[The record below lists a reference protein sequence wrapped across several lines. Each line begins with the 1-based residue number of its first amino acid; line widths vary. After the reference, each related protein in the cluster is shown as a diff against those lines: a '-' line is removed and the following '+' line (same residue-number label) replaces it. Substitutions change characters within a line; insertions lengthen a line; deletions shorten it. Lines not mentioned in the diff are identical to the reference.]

1 MFKRFINYVVLIVS
15 FVLFVSNANAK
26 LNETFDNLR
35 YGVPNGWDNSD
46 YVSGLNQWSYY
57 ASGFN
62 GSSAVACQ
70 AVNGTQK
77 GYAILK
83 TPMLNKLPAGCQLT
97 FNVNAPGQIAQ
108 MSVFLKYGAN
118 EVVLTKV
125 QTKGWTEVSCDLSN
139 YANYSVTIG
148 FRLEYGGK
156 GTFETEWYIID
167 NVKVA
172 TKPNCAR
179 PVDLSVISIGQTD
192 VTLMWGMSKEGTI
205 SSEFDLVVKEVGAN
219 SSVFS
224 ETVEAADYMYTVEGL
239 SAAKNYEVI
248 LRANC
253 SGSGQGI
260 SEMATTKFSTLCAS
274 QNLPY
279 SHSFD
284 GWTTLPDCWL
294 GSKSGVWLQEGIK
307 IGATGVKMSS
317 TKTAEAYIASPQ
329 LNYAANKIE
338 MSFSVYG
345 TKGTKYSIL
354 LTPNP
359 TDMSQAIPLWEDV
372 EIQKSNEWQN
382 LTFNTIV
389 TDLEDKG
396 YAVVLFMP
404 SGVDATMYV
413 DDFNFKKAPSC
424 PKLEN
429 LREIVSDSTF
439 TTLDWTEFVVAEGY
453 EVMLTKDSLAKAD
466 SIVKVSRLYQINTH
480 PCTISGLD
488 KNTKYDVKVRAIC
501 NANDTAAWSNTIAI
515 HTSCG
520 IREEP
525 IFIEDFESGV
535 FPPNCWFA
543 RQTVKAPSTSGLVAG
558 IDFGDEAWALA
569 MKTNSYDEV
578 YNGKYAGELKD
589 SKPGIHTILVTQPIY
604 VDVPTHYD
612 LSLWIYRDEVYGNRL
627 AKEHEGLNIWVNNR
641 PDTIGGTK
649 LGFVNSVYTMYPIE
663 EATGWYQYEYN
674 IPLAGNV
681 YIIFEGVSGGSY
693 GMFIDDIE
701 VKLAPMCR
709 KVSDVKL
716 SDVTTNSVKMSW
728 NKGLNETKWN
738 VSYTLVGGQNEK
750 TETLVVEGTPELNIT
765 NLSPGVQYTL
775 SARIVSNCGAG
786 DLGEPVMFTEKF
798 ETDCDAIT
806 ALPYIQTFDEERFP
820 PHCWRQYQSQAY
832 GNPNDQFATDYKD
845 EAWVRNDD
853 KFWNPELIKSGAAS
867 AKLQKSSGGIRSA
880 LVTPQFTFVK
890 GKEYVVSF
898 WMYRMPE
905 PHDMDNTEAVDNEGL
920 NILLNDVPSVDGATK
935 LSYINVGSQF
945 TPVVS
950 KAGWYKYDF
959 NITSAGDKY
968 VIFEGV
974 HQGTMS
980 IFIDNVVI
988 REKTSCDYMDVKI
1001 DSIKTTLA
1009 RVTTLTTDVDEWQ
1022 VSVGAP
1028 GFNPNTGAIFN
1039 AQGGNVII
1047 TDLIPQTDYELYARR
1062 KCLDGTYGPWSEFVY
1077 QFATQCEPLVVDF
1090 DNPFMDGFEN
1100 FIVDEYLLGC
1110 YQQQAA
1116 AAMYSVKT
1124 VAYNDEG
1131 VVTMT
1136 PYEGKMFAVLPYN
1149 NNTWLFRPF
1158 ELKANSNYEVS
1169 IMGRQDCD
1177 FGMNLHL
1184 AYFYEPDAAMLIDT
1198 MFTGELV
1205 GEWREYK
1212 GWINAPKD
1220 GVYYI
1225 GVNTETWGIS
1235 VQQYNSVLDNFSVKE
1250 IECAPPVQIKDSKIT
1265 AKSAEIDF
1273 HSIADVWEV
1282 KVASVNFDPEYGVAD
1297 IAHDT
1302 IREKHYEINGLETNK
1317 EYYYSF
1323 RSLCSEPSE
1332 WSHVATFRTVCST
1345 FELPYYDNFDDP
1357 ELNNIVCW
1365 SSYLNNEY
1373 TSKSE
1378 PSNYVAYSG
1387 KVSYKMYESMTI
1399 LPKFNVASLANYL
1412 VKGYAHASKDNA
1424 HISVGVIKDITNP
1437 VETFE
1442 AVADVVIKKAYEWSE
1457 FIGYFSDLA
1466 KPEYSEFANAQYIAF
1481 VVGNG
1486 TEFFIDDLEVVEI
1499 PTCLSPSEVYVE
1511 NATTNSCEIRWYE
1524 NGAATQ
1530 WQVNGY
1536 YKNEMV
1542 VDTVVKTN
1550 PATITGLMPAST
1562 YSFEIRAI
1570 CSDVDKS
1577 WWSKAGEIT
1586 TECAPYEL
1594 PYDQTFTGLDKPQCW
1609 EQGLAYPNKA
1619 GNYWIHTTG
1628 AYYYKQPYEVDDY
1641 NQIVYLEDYTSMLV
1655 SPIINLNNVDNAL
1668 LSFDLYNEN
1677 SGNVRVL
1684 LSKDGGENFNIVLG
1698 SGYAAMKDTLTLHY
1712 NLSAY
1717 VGNNIRIGIEA
1728 ASSGIAN
1735 SFVLIDNF
1743 SVEKV
1748 QDCKRPVRAR
1758 LIVAYDTFAKL
1769 EIVDTTLNA
1778 NWEYVI
1784 GQVGFEPN
1792 EKTPF
1797 SISSKK
1803 FEVQGLTPLSNYEIY
1818 VRSVCKSNTYSDWRG
1833 PIEFQTACLMN
1844 VDFPYYE
1851 GFEGI
1856 TSLDNNC
1863 FKIFSFKSA
1872 EEAYPSAELN
1882 TRTYVSAGKQGLV
1895 LESSPDHCLYFALPL
1910 IATPLRDL
1918 KISFDYRNEF
1928 DADYP
1933 TVATSLELGVMAD
1946 LNIEQ
1951 SYTRLV
1957 ELPFS
1962 SIHGFE
1968 SYLYS
1973 FADADAKI
1981 DLEDKYIVFRYNRNP
1996 KDRSAIWAGLDN
2008 IEIVPTDYC
2017 YEVDSLVVS
2026 NRAATSATL
2035 NWNHKNNEG
2044 TVFEYRLLLNN
2055 TEVAKGVALGSSV
2068 VVDNL
2073 TPATNYKFEVRC
2085 QCSADNYS
2093 DWEAINFRT
2102 LSYAPTLPYTSSFE
2116 DEESSNW
2123 VYCGEGQ
2130 TNYFVVGEDKLG
2142 VKSGNKALYITDDGE
2157 LNQYSIGAASSSY
2170 VYRMF
2175 DFEPGQYTISYS
2187 WKCIGERTDAYNADY
2202 GKVYLAPVEKE
2213 IVAGKRISA
2222 YMDAI
2227 PGCIMLGGDKG
2238 LNVSPKWNDVVVD
2251 VVFDKAVRYN
2261 LVIEWYNNA
2270 SGGAQT
2276 PLAIDDISI
2285 RRVGCPMP
2293 KALLPLNIDDVSAK
2307 FEVSTIAD
2315 AESYEYRLCK
2325 SNDIDSYQFKG
2336 SSDTKIIELFG
2347 LTPATDYY
2355 LFVRAM
2361 CGADGSSNYQSVLF
2375 HTEKASANIPYTVDF
2390 SSNDENSQWVLLNGN
2405 QKNGFVVGGD
2415 TKSLYITSEP
2425 QKGVDAEYRYD
2436 SKTESATYAY
2446 RLLNL
2451 EKGQYTISYDW
2462 KSEGSKLD
2470 YGRVFLVPTSYAIE
2484 EGKRIGSVNVTT
2496 YEATLPAE
2504 CIALDGESILS
2515 GKAITTH
2522 SINPFFIA
2530 EAGCYKL
2537 VVQWYNKG
2545 TYTGT
2550 LPLWIDNIV
2559 VDKEACADVDELTL
2573 VDVDYKSVVA
2583 TFKNYNESNSVC
2595 AISTTSDVNSAFAM
2609 DTISSDTI
2617 EFDGLNGNTTYY
2629 LFVKAQCYGNLASE
2643 WKMIT
2648 FTTECSPI
2656 EVTEAKSYIEGF
2668 ENYVVN
2674 TNLDNCWSLSY
2685 KFYDK
2690 PVYVTSDVDI
2700 SENAY
2705 ALEGVKYLTL
2715 ARGNNQAN
2723 VSRLFYLEEGQL
2735 YCISVWGIMSPVED
2749 MERGRTTLQL
2759 VDFTNNEVLAEREL
2773 DYDAYREIR
2782 RVFVPQVTGVY
2793 DLGFAMN
2800 VGMSVKYAN
2809 VDNFK
2814 VEVLKFGK
2822 PDQLV
2827 VDTLTKTLAQVSW
2840 IGLADR
2846 YQVQLYKDSE
2856 KLLDVK
2862 TQDMAYRFDNLIPA
2876 TTYRVLVRAIIDNP
2890 LQESDWVE
2898 VMFTTDCAV
2907 ALPTFTQNF
2916 ENTASGSIPVCW
2928 DNMSKTLL
2936 ADYSKNWS
2944 VKAESGNKSVS
2955 VNTSELY
2962 GEAVLVSPMIF
2973 VEDNTILSY
2982 SYRNVTHTDKLKVE
2996 VIGAGARQ
3004 FSDVIFEG
3012 GHSGWQ
3018 QKLLELSAYKGD
3030 TIQLVFTVD
3039 AKANKEGGI
3048 IGVDDVRIACYAG
3061 EKTERASVCQGE
3073 GFVGYGFS
3081 VSSNELFV
3089 GVNTFTKF
3097 VTSNNCDTLK
3107 HLEVTVNPMSS
3118 SHIYDTICRGDVYMW
3133 GDISCIETNV
3143 YEVWYRGQSS
3153 CGCDSVA
3160 YLHLEVLDL
3169 RKNIYATI
3177 CEGDSYKFGDKS
3189 YNETG
3194 IYVDTIPN
3202 PGSCDSIKIL
3212 TLVVIP
3218 TTYES
3223 SLTICEEEPLE
3234 WNDTLLI
3241 TSGRYT
3247 RVYKNA
3253 NGCDSI
3259 EILNLTVLPTH
3270 VDLNASICQGSSY
3283 LFGAR
3288 ELTETGVYV
3297 DSMVNRLGCDSI
3309 IRLNLE
3315 VKEPAR
3321 GVFEDYVCEGYEYVG
3336 FGFRTAVG
3344 EIIADTVLSRTVKTI
3359 DGCDSI
3365 VELHVEFV
3373 PTAHIDTIVTILEG
3387 EYYEFG
3393 EKTLTSA
3400 GQYKETFVTS
3410 LGCDSIVN
3418 LTLQVVTGVDN
3429 VYALPLTIV
3438 PNPIGSGQATYVN
3451 REFTAEEQRG
3461 LRIEVVN
3468 SVGQIIAMQY
3478 PTQYPISVS
3487 GIDVSGLYYIRVTTG
3502 TGDLYVGK
3510 LIIK

>member
-1 MFKRFINYVVLIVS
+1 MFKRVINYLVLIVV
-15 FVLFVSNANAK
+15 FTFNAYGQ

-35 YGVPNGWDNSD
+35 YGVPNGWDAND
-46 YVSGLNQWSYY
+46 YEASVVPWSYY
-57 ASGFN
+57 ASGIT
-62 GSSAVACQ
+62 GSAVAFNATDVPTKSY
-70 AVNGTQK
+70 AV
-77 GYAILK
+77 LK
-83 TPMLNKLPAGCQLT
+83 TPALNSLPAGCQLS

-108 MSVFLKYGAN
+108 MSVSVKYGAR
-118 EVVLTKV
+118 EDILGKL
-125 QTKGWTEVSCDLSN
+125 QTKGWTEFSYDLSK
-139 YANYSVTIG
+139 YAGYQVTVC
-148 FRLEYGGK
+148 FRVDCGGK
-156 GTFETEWYIID
+156 GSYASEWYIID

-179 PVDLSVISIGQTD
+179 PIDLSVVSVGQTD
-192 VTLMWGMSKEGTI
+192 VSLLWSMSKDGSI
-205 SSEFDLVVKEVGAN
+205 SSEFNLDILEVGTN
-219 SSVFS
+219 NVVFS
-224 ETVEAADYMYTVEGL
+224 ETITAADYMYTVEGL
-239 SAAKNYEVI
+239 STAKDYEAI
-248 LRANC
+248 LKTNC
-253 SGSGQGI
+253 SGLGQGI
-260 SEMATTKFSTLCAS
+260 SESASIKFSTLCAS

-279 SHSFD
+279 SHNFD
-284 GWTTLPDCWL
+284 GWTTLPDCWI
-294 GSKSGVWLQEGIK
+294 GSKSGVSLQEGIK
-307 IGATGVKMSS
+307 IGATGVKLSS
-317 TKTAEAYIASPQ
+317 TTTTEAYIVSPQ
-329 LNYAANKIE
+329 LNYAANAIE
-338 MSFSVYG
+338 IAFSVYG
-345 TKGTKYSIL
+345 TKGTKYSVL
-354 LTPNP
+354 LTPSP
-359 TDMSQAIPLWEDV
+359 TDLSQAIPLWEDV
-372 EIQKSNEWQN
+372 EIQKTNEWQH

-389 TDLEDKG
+389 TDLVDKG
-396 YAVVLFMP
+396 YAVVIFMP
-404 SGVDATMYV
+404 SGVGATMYI
-413 DDFNFKKAPSC
+413 DDFKCLKAPSC

-439 TTLDWTEFVVAEGY
+439 TTLDWTEYISTDEY
-453 EVMLTKDSLAKAD
+453 EIVMTKDSLAKAD
-466 SIVKVSRLYQINTH
+466 SIVKISHSYKVNTH
-480 PCTISGLD
+480 PVTIEDLD
-488 KNTKYDVKVRAIC
+488 KNTKYEVKVRAIC
-501 NANDTAAWSNTIAI
+501 NEGDTAAWSNSISI

-520 IREEP
+520 ARAESV
-525 IFIEDFESGV
+525 FYEDFESGI

-543 RQTVKAPSTSGLVAG
+543 RQSVKAPSSAGLVAG
-558 IDFGDEAWALA
+558 VDFGDEAWALA
-569 MKTNSYDEV
+569 MSSFSYDEI
-578 YNGKYAGELKD
+578 YAGKYAGKLKD
-589 SKPGIHTILVTQPIY
+589 SKAGIHTILVTQPIY

-663 EATGWYQYEYN
+663 ESIGWYNYEYN
-674 IPLAGNV
+674 IPIAGNV

-701 VKLAPMCR
+701 VKLAPLCR

-716 SDVTTNSVKMSW
+716 DNVTTTSAKLSW
-728 NKGLNETKWN
+728 KKGLNESKWN
-738 VSYTLVGGQNEK
+738 VVYTIVGGQTEI
-750 TETLVVEGTPELNIT
+750 TETVVVENTPELT
-765 NLSPGVQYTL
+765 LANLSPGMQYTV

-786 DLGEPVMFTEKF
+786 DLGEPVMFTERF

-806 ALPYIQTFDEERFP
+806 ALPYVQTFDEERFP

-845 EAWVRNDD
+845 EAWVRNAD
-853 KFWNPELIKSGAAS
+853 KMWNPELIKSGAAS
-867 AKLQKSSGGIRSA
+867 AQLQKSSGGIRSA
-880 LVTPQFTFVK
+880 LVSPQFRFVK
-890 GKEYVVSF
+890 GTEYVVSF

-920 NILLNDVPSVDGATK
+920 NVLLNDLPTVDGATK
-935 LSYINVGSQF
+935 LGYINVGSQF
-945 TPVVS
+945 TPIVT
-950 KAGWYKYDF
+950 KAGWYKYEF
-959 NITSAGDKY
+959 VIASEGDKY

-1001 DSIKTTLA
+1001 DSVKTTVA
-1009 RVTTLTTDVDEWQ
+1009 RVTTLTTDVDVWQ
-1022 VSVGAP
+1022 VSVGTP
-1028 GFNPNTGAIFN
+1028 GFNPNTGTIFD
-1039 AQGGNVII
+1039 AQGGSVTI
-1047 TDLIPQTDYELYARR
+1047 TDLTPQTDYELYARR
-1062 KCLDGTYGPWSEFVY
+1062 KCADGSYGPWSEFVH
-1077 QFATQCEPLVVDF
+1077 QFSTQCDPLQVDF

-1100 FIVDEYLLGC
+1100 FVVDENVLGC
-1110 YQQQAA
+1110 YQQQANA
-1116 AAMYSVKT
+1116 ALFVAKT
-1124 VAYNDEG
+1124 GAHNDDG
-1131 VVTMT
+1131 AVTMT

-1149 NNTWLFRPF
+1149 NATWLFRPF

-1184 AYFYEPDAAMLIDT
+1184 AYFYEPDIATLIDT
-1198 MFTGELV
+1198 MAVGELV
-1205 GEWREYK
+1205 SEWREYK

-1235 VQQYNSVLDNFSVKE
+1235 VQQYNSVIDNFSVKE
-1250 IECAPPVQIKDSKIT
+1250 IECAPPVQIKESKIT
-1265 AKSAEIDF
+1265 AQSVEIDF

-1282 KVASVNFDPEYGVAD
+1282 KVVSVNFDPEYGVAD
-1297 IAHDT
+1297 VAHDT

-1332 WSHVATFRTVCST
+1332 WSHVRTFRTICST
-1345 FELPYYDNFDDP
+1345 FDLPYYDNFDDP

-1365 SSYLNNEY
+1365 SSHFNNEY

-1387 KVSYKMYESMTI
+1387 KVSFKMYESMTI
-1399 LPKFNVASLANYL
+1399 LPQFNVSSLANYL
-1412 VKGYAHASKDNA
+1412 IKGYAHASKDNA

-1437 VETFE
+1437 LESFE

-1457 FIGYFSDLA
+1457 FIGYLSDLA
-1466 KPEYSEFANAQYIAF
+1466 KPEYSEFVDAQYIAF

-1486 TEFFIDDLEVVEI
+1486 TEFFIDDLEIVEI

-1524 NGAATQ
+1524 NGTATQ
-1530 WQVNGY
+1530 WQVYGY
-1536 YKNEMV
+1536 YKNEVV
-1542 VDTVVKTN
+1542 VDTIVNSN

-1562 YSFEIRAI
+1562 YNFEIRAI

-1586 TECAPYEL
+1586 TECASYGL

-1641 NQIVYLEDYTSMLV
+1641 NNLVYLKDYTSMLM
-1655 SPIINLNNVDNAL
+1655 SPTISLSDADNAL
-1668 LSFDLYNEN
+1668 LSFDLYNKN
-1677 SGNVRVL
+1677 SGNVSVL
-1684 LSKDGGENFNIVLG
+1684 LSTDGGENFNTVLG
-1698 SGYAAMKDTLTLHY
+1698 SGYAVTNDTITLHFD
-1712 NLSAY
+1712 LSAY
-1717 VGNNIRIGIEA
+1717 AGNDIRIGIDA
-1728 ASSGIAN
+1728 TSSGVEK

-1743 SVEKV
+1743 SVEELKNC
-1748 QDCKRPVRAR
+1748 QRPVNAR
-1758 LIVAYDTFAKL
+1758 LVIAYDTFA
-1769 EIVDTTLNA
+1769 EIQITDTTSNA

-1784 GQVGFEPN
+1784 GQVGFDPN
-1792 EKTPF
+1792 SITPIATSNKT
-1797 SISSKK
+1797 
-1803 FEVQGLTPLSNYEIY
+1803 FEVQGLTPLSNYEVY
-1818 VRSVCKSNTYSDWRG
+1818 VRSVCNSNTYSDWRG
-1833 PIEFQTACLMN
+1833 PVEFQTACLMA

-1882 TRTYVSAGKQGLV
+1882 TRSYVSAGNQGLV
-1895 LESSPDHCLYFALPL
+1895 LSSSPDHCLYFALPL

-1918 KISFDYRNEF
+1918 KITFDYRNEF

-1946 LNIEQ
+1946 LNVEQ

-1973 FADADAKI
+1973 FADTDAKI

-1996 KDRSAIWAGLDN
+1996 KDRTAIWAGLDN

-2017 YEVDSLVVS
+2017 YEIDDLVVAD
-2026 NRAATSATL
+2026 RAATSVTL
-2035 NWNHKNNEG
+2035 NWNHKNNAG
-2044 TVFEYRLLLNN
+2044 TIFEYRLFLDDAEIVNG
-2055 TEVAKGVALGSSV
+2055 TTTSASV

-2073 TPATNYKFEVRC
+2073 TSATNYRFEVRC
-2085 QCSADNYS
+2085 QCSADKYS
-2093 DWEAINFRT
+2093 DWESIRFRT
-2102 LSYAPTLPYTSSFE
+2102 LAYAPTLPYVSSFE

-2130 TNYFVVGEDKLG
+2130 TNYFVIGEDKLG
-2142 VKSGNKALYITDDGE
+2142 VKSGDKALYITDDGE
-2157 LNQYSIGAASSSY
+2157 LNQYSIGVASSSY

-2187 WKCIGERTDAYNADY
+2187 WKCTGERTDAYNADY

-2213 IVAGKRISA
+2213 IVAGRRISS
-2222 YMDAI
+2222 YMDAV
-2227 PGCIMLGGDKG
+2227 PGCIMLGDDKG

-2251 VVFDKAVRYN
+2251 VVFNEAVRYN

-2285 RRVGCPMP
+2285 RKVACPMP
-2293 KALLPLNIDDVSAK
+2293 EALLPLNISDVSAN
-2307 FEVSTIAD
+2307 FEVSVIAD
-2315 AESYEYRLCK
+2315 VESYEYRLCK
-2325 SNDIDSYQFKG
+2325 VDNVDDYLFTGVSESK
-2336 SSDTKIIELFG
+2336 TIELAN
-2347 LTPATDYY
+2347 LEPATDYY

-2361 CGADGSSNYQSVLF
+2361 CGVDGSSNYQSVSF
-2375 HTEKASANIPYTVDF
+2375 HTEKAAANIPYSVDF
-2390 SSNDENSQWVLLNGN
+2390 SSDDENSQWVILNGN

-2425 QKGVDAEYRYD
+2425 QKGADAEYGYD

-2470 YGRVFLVPTSYAIE
+2470 YGRVFLVPTSYTIE
-2484 EGKRIGSVNVTT
+2484 DGKRIGSVNVTT

-2504 CIALDGESILS
+2504 CIVLDGGSILS
-2515 GKAITTH
+2515 NKSITTH

-2530 EAGCYKL
+2530 EAGRYKL

-2550 LPLWIDNIV
+2550 LPLWIDNIAI
-2559 VDKEACADVDELTL
+2559 DKEACAAIDELNISK
-2573 VDVDYKSVVA
+2573 VDYQSVTV
-2583 TFKNYNESNSVC
+2583 TFTNYNESNSVC
-2595 AISTTSDVNSAFAM
+2595 AISASSDVSLAFAT
-2609 DTISSDTI
+2609 DTVTADSVTF
-2617 EFDGLNGNTTYY
+2617 EGLAGNTTYY
-2629 LFVKAQCYGNLASE
+2629 LFVKSQCYANIASE
-2643 WKMIT
+2643 WQMIS
-2648 FTTECSPI
+2648 FTTDCSPI
-2656 EVTEAKSYIEGF
+2656 KVTEAKPYIEGF
-2668 ENYVVN
+2668 ENYVDNV
-2674 TNLDNCWSLSY
+2674 NLDNCWTLSY

-2690 PVYVTSDVDI
+2690 PVYVTSDVEI

-2705 ALEGVKYLTL
+2705 AMEGSKYLTL
-2715 ARGNNQAN
+2715 ARGNNVAN
-2723 VSRLFYLEEGQL
+2723 VSRQFYLEEGKL
-2735 YCISVWGIMSPVED
+2735 YCISAWGIMSPVED

-2759 VDFTNNEVLAEREL
+2759 VDFANNEVLTEREL
-2773 DYDAYREIR
+2773 DYEAYREIR
-2782 RVFVPQVTGVY
+2782 RVFVPQATGVY
-2793 DLGFAMN
+2793 DLGFTMN

-2822 PDQLV
+2822 PDQLA
-2827 VDTLTKTLAQVSW
+2827 VDTITKTSAQVSW

-2846 YQVQLYKDSE
+2846 YQVQLYRDSE

-2862 TQDMAYRFDNLIPA
+2862 TQDEVYSFDNLSPA

-2898 VMFTTDCAV
+2898 LIFTTDCDV

-2916 ENTASGSIPVCW
+2916 ENTASGFIPVCW
-2928 DNMSKTLL
+2928 DNMSKTVLT
-2936 ADYSKNWS
+2936 DYSKNWV

-2982 SYRNVTHTDKLKVE
+2982 SYRNLTHTDKLKVE

-3012 GHSGWQ
+3012 GHSDWQ
-3018 QKLLELSAYKGD
+3018 QRLLELSAYKGD
-3030 TIQLVFTVD
+3030 TIQLAFTVD

-3073 GFVGYGFS
+3073 GFIGYGFS

-3118 SHIYDTICRGDVYMW
+3118 SHTYDTICRGDIYMW

-3143 YEVWYRGQSS
+3143 YEVWYRGMSS

-3177 CEGDSYKFGDKS
+3177 CEGDSYKLGDKS

-3218 TTYES
+3218 TTFES
-3223 SLTICEEEPLE
+3223 SMTICEGEPFV
-3234 WNDTLLI
+3234 WNGSELT
-3241 TSGRYT
+3241 TSGRYEHKHLN
-3247 RVYKNA
+3247 V

-3259 EILNLTVLPTH
+3259 EILNLTVLPKYVELET
-3270 VDLNASICQGSSY
+3270 SICHGSSY
-3283 LFGAR
+3283 LLGAR
-3288 ELTETGVYV
+3288 ELTETGVYY
-3297 DSMVNRLGCDSI
+3297 DSLVNVLGCDSI
-3309 IRLNLE
+3309 VKLTLE
-3315 VKEPAR
+3315 VRDPMR
-3321 GVFEDYVCEGYEYVG
+3321 GLFEDYVCEGYEYVG
-3336 FGFRTAVG
+3336 FGFQVNAG
-3344 EIIADTVLSRTVKTI
+3344 EINADTVLYRTVKTVE
-3359 DGCDSI
+3359 GCDSVI
-3365 VELHVEFV
+3365 ELHVEFV
-3373 PTAHIDTIVTILEG
+3373 PTAHVDTVVTLLDG
-3387 EYYEFG
+3387 EHYEFG
-3393 EKTLTSA
+3393 EKTLTKA
-3400 GQYKETFVTS
+3400 GKYTESFVTS

-3418 LTLQVVTGVDN
+3418 LTLEFITAIDN
-3429 VYALPLTIV
+3429 IYALPLTIA
-3438 PNPIGSGQATYVN
+3438 PNPISGGQMTYVN
-3451 REFTAEEQRG
+3451 REFTAEEQQG
-3461 LRIEVVN
+3461 LRIEIVN
-3468 SVGQIIAMQY
+3468 SVGQIIAMEY
-3478 PTQYPISVS
+3478 PTHYPVAITGVN
-3487 GIDVSGLYYIRVTTG
+3487 VSGLYYVRVMTG

-3510 LIIK
+3510 LIVK

>member
-1 MFKRFINYVVLIVS
+1 MKRFGFFL
-15 FVLFVSNANAK
+15 FLFVAVAMNAAAQ
-26 LNETFDNLR
+26 LYSVNESFDGLR
-35 YGVPNGWDNSD
+35 YGVPNGWTNSVYD
-46 YVSGLNQWSYY
+46 GGVEAWGYY
-57 ASGFN
+57 ASGYS
-62 GSSAVACQ
+62 GAAVAFE
-70 AVNGTQK
+70 AVDVPGRAY
-77 GYAILK
+77 GELS
-83 TPMLNKLPAGCQLT
+83 TPSMNLPAGSILT
-97 FNVNAPGQIAQ
+97 FRVNAPARIAQ
-108 MSVFLKYGAN
+108 MSVLLKYGVRVI
-118 EVVLTKV
+118 ELGKV
-125 QTKGWTEVSCDLSN
+125 MTKGGWMEMEYDLSE
-139 YANYSVTIG
+139 YANALVTIC
-148 FRLEYGGK
+148 FRVDCGGK
-156 GTFETEWYIID
+156 GTYESEWYIVD
-167 NVKVA
+167 DVKIA

-179 PVDLSVISIGQTD
+179 PEDLSVLSVGQHD
-192 VTLMWGMSKEGTI
+192 VTLMWGIGKEGAI
-205 SSEFDLVVKEVGAN
+205 SSAFDLDVREVGAN
-219 SSVFS
+219 SSVFA
-224 ETVEAADYMYTVEGL
+224 ETVETADYIYTVDGL
-239 SAAKNYEVI
+239 AAAKEYEVI

-253 SGSGQGI
+253 SGMGQGM
-260 SEMATTKFSTLCAS
+260 SEVTTMRFKTLCAS

-284 GWTTLPDCWL
+284 GWNTLPDCWL
-294 GSKSGVWLQEGIK
+294 GSKSGVSVQEGVK
-307 IGATGVKMSS
+307 IGASGLKLQTTSA
-317 TKTAEAYIASPQ
+317 TDAYVVSPQ
-329 LNYAANKIE
+329 LNYAANKLEI
-338 MSFSVYG
+338 SFSVYG
-345 TKGTKYSIL
+345 GKGTKYSVL
-354 LTPNP
+354 LTQNP
-359 TDMSQAIPLWEDV
+359 TDMSQAIPLWENV
-372 EIQKSNEWQN
+372 EVQKNNVWEEV
-382 LTFNTIV
+382 TFNTIV
-389 TDLEDKG
+389 ADLEDKG
-396 YAVVLFMP
+396 YAVVVYMP
-404 SGVDATMYV
+404 AGVDATLYV
-413 DDFNFKKAPSC
+413 DNFSCKKAPNC

-439 TTLDWTEFVVAEGY
+439 TSLDWTEFVVAEGY
-453 EVMLTKDSLAKAD
+453 EVMVTKDSLAGAD
-466 SIVKVSRLYQINTH
+466 SLVRVSHVYQVDAH
-480 PCTISGLD
+480 PCTITGLD
-488 KNTKYDVKVRAIC
+488 KNTRYDVKVRAVC
-501 NANDTAAWSNTIAI
+501 NATDTSAWSNVITI

-520 IREEP
+520 TREES
-525 IFIEDFESGV
+525 IFVEDFEAGV

-543 RQTVKAPSTSGLVAG
+543 RQTVKAPATSGLVAG
-558 IDFGDEAWALA
+558 LDFGDEAWALA
-569 MKTNSYDEV
+569 MKTDSYDEV
-578 YNGKYAGELKD
+578 YNGKYAAKLKD
-589 SKPGIHTILVTQPIY
+589 SKAGIHTILVSQPIY

-612 LSLWIYRDEVYGNRL
+612 LSLWVYRDAVYGNRL
-627 AKEHEGLNIWVNNR
+627 AKEHEGLNVWVNNR
-641 PDTIGGTK
+641 PDTVGGTK

-663 EATGWYQYEYN
+663 EQEGWYQYEYN

-716 SDVTTNSVKMSW
+716 SDVTTNSVKLSW
-728 NKGLNETKWN
+728 KKGLNETKWN
-738 VSYTLVGGQNEK
+738 VSYTVVGGQ
-750 TETLVVEGTPELNIT
+750 TEQTEDVVVEGTPELTIT
-765 NLSPGVQYTL
+765 NLSAGVGYTV

-786 DLGEPVMFTEKF
+786 DMGEPVMFTEKF
-798 ETDCDAIT
+798 DTECDAIT

-845 EAWVRNDD
+845 EAWVRNAD
-853 KFWNPELIKSGAAS
+853 KMWNPELIKSGAAS
-867 AKLQKSSGGIRSA
+867 AQLQKSSGGIRSA
-880 LVTPQFTFVK
+880 LVTPQFRFEK

-920 NILLNDVPSVDGATK
+920 NVLINSTPTVEGATK
-935 LSYINVGSQF
+935 LGYINVGSQF

-950 KAGWYKYDF
+950 VAGWYKYEF
-959 NITSAGDKY
+959 KITTEGDKY

-980 IFIDNVVI
+980 MFIDNVVI
-988 REKTSCDYMDVKI
+988 RESAACDYMEVKI

-1009 RVTTLTTDVDEWQ
+1009 RVTALAADVDEWQ
-1022 VSVGAP
+1022 VSVGGE
-1028 GFNPNTGAIFN
+1028 GFNPNTGTIFD
-1039 AQGGNVII
+1039 AQGGSVII
-1047 TDLIPQTDYELYARR
+1047 TGLTPQTDYELYARR
-1062 KCLDGTYGPWSEFVY
+1062 KCSNGTYGPWSEFVHH
-1077 QFATQCEPLVVDF
+1077 FATQCEPLVVDF

-1100 FIVDEYLLGC
+1100 FIVDDYVLGC
-1110 YQQQAA
+1110 YQQETN
-1116 AAMYSVKT
+1116 AAMYSAKT
-1124 VAYNDEG
+1124 GAYNDDG

-1149 NNTWLFRPF
+1149 NDTWLFRPF

-1169 IMGRQDCD
+1169 IMARQDCD
-1177 FGMNLHL
+1177 FGMNVSL
-1184 AYFYEPDAAMLIDT
+1184 AYCAEPTISALIDT
-1198 MFTGELV
+1198 MYTAELV
-1205 GEWREYK
+1205 SEWREYK
-1212 GWINAPKD
+1212 GWINAPAD

-1225 GVNTETWGIS
+1225 GVNVTTWGIS

-1250 IECAPPVQIKDSKIT
+1250 IECAPPVQIKESKIT
-1265 AKSAEIDF
+1265 SQSAEIDF

-1282 KVASVNFDPEYGVAD
+1282 KVASVNFDAEYGVAD
-1297 IAHDT
+1297 VAHDT

-1323 RSLCSEPSE
+1323 RSLCAEPSE
-1332 WSHVATFRTVCST
+1332 WSHVKTFRTVCST

-1365 SSYLNNEY
+1365 NSHLTNEY

-1387 KVSYKMYESMTI
+1387 KVSYKMYESITI
-1399 LPKFNVASLANYL
+1399 LPQFNVSSLANYL

-1437 VETFE
+1437 IETFE
-1442 AVADVVIKKAYEWSE
+1442 AVADVVIKKSYEWSE
-1457 FIGYFSDLA
+1457 FVAYLSDLA
-1466 KPEYSEFANAQYIAF
+1466 KPDFAEFADAKYIAF
-1481 VVGNG
+1481 VVSNG

-1499 PTCLSPSEVYVE
+1499 PTCLSPTEVYVE
-1511 NATTNSCEIRWYE
+1511 NATANSCEIRWYE
-1524 NGAATQ
+1524 NGAATK

-1536 YKNEMV
+1536 YKNELV
-1542 VDTVVKTN
+1542 VDTIVTIN
-1550 PATITGLMPAST
+1550 PAIIRGLNPAST
-1562 YSFEIRAI
+1562 YQFEIRAI
-1570 CSDVDKS
+1570 CSAVDNS
-1577 WWSKAGEIT
+1577 WWTKAGEIT
-1586 TECAPYEL
+1586 TECASYVL
-1594 PYDQTFTGLDKPQCW
+1594 PYDQTFTGLEEPQCW
-1609 EQGLAYPNKA
+1609 GQGLAYPNKA

-1628 AYYYKQPYEVDDY
+1628 AYYYKQPYDVDDY
-1641 NQIVYLEDYTSMLV
+1641 NQIVYLKDYTSMLM
-1655 SPIINLNNVDNAL
+1655 SPTISLADADNAL
-1668 LSFDLYNEN
+1668 LSLDLYNKE
-1677 SGNVRVL
+1677 SGSVSIL
-1684 LSKDGGENFNIVLG
+1684 LSTDGGENFNVVLG
-1698 SGYAAMKDTLTLHY
+1698 SGYAAMSDTMTLHFD
-1712 NLSAY
+1712 LSAY
-1717 VGNNIRIGIEA
+1717 AGENIRIGIEST
-1728 ASSGIAN
+1728 SSGVAN
-1735 SFVLIDNF
+1735 SFVLVDNF
-1743 SVEKV
+1743 SIEQV
-1748 QDCKRPVRAR
+1748 QDCKRPVNVV
-1758 LIVAYDTFAKL
+1758 LNIAYDTFAKL
-1769 EIVDTTLNA
+1769 EIVDTTSNGS
-1778 NWEYVI
+1778 WQYVI

-1792 EKTPF
+1792 EATPI
-1797 SISSKK
+1797 SINSKK
-1803 FEVQGLTPLSNYEIY
+1803 FEVQGLSPLSNYEVY

-1833 PIEFQTACLMN
+1833 PVEFQTACLMN

-1882 TRTYVSAGKQGLV
+1882 TRSYVSAGKQGLV
-1895 LESSPDHCLYFALPL
+1895 LSSSPDYCLYVALPL

-1918 KISFDYRNEF
+1918 KITFDYRNEF

-1946 LNIEQ
+1946 LNVEQ

-1996 KDRSAIWAGLDN
+1996 KDRTAIWAGLDN

-2017 YEVDSLVVS
+2017 YEIDALIVAD
-2026 NRAATSATL
+2026 RAVTSATL

-2044 TVFEYRLLLNN
+2044 TLFEYRLLANN
-2055 TEVAKGVALGSSV
+2055 AEITNGTTTSPSV

-2073 TPATNYKFEVRC
+2073 TPATDYCFEVRC
-2085 QCSADNYS
+2085 KCSADNYS
-2093 DWEAINFRT
+2093 DWTTINFRT
-2102 LSYAPTLPYTSSFE
+2102 LAYAPTLPYTSGFE
-2116 DEESSNW
+2116 DEEENSNW

-2142 VKSGNKALYITDDGE
+2142 VKSGDKALYITDNGE
-2157 LNQYSIGAASSSY
+2157 LNQYSIGVASSSY
-2170 VYRMF
+2170 AYRMF
-2175 DFEPGQYTISYS
+2175 EFEPGQYTISYS

-2213 IVAGKRISA
+2213 IKAGTRISS
-2222 YMDAI
+2222 YMDAV
-2227 PGCIMLGGDKG
+2227 PGCIMLANDDKG

-2251 VVFDKAVRYN
+2251 VVFDESVRYN

-2285 RRVGCPMP
+2285 RKVDCPMP
-2293 KALLPLNIDDVSAK
+2293 ESLLALDISDVSAK
-2307 FEVSTIAD
+2307 FEISTITD

-2325 SNDIDSYQFKG
+2325 SNDVEDYLSTG
-2336 SSDTKIIELFG
+2336 TSATKTIELTN
-2347 LTPATDYY
+2347 LAPATDYH
-2355 LFVRAM
+2355 LFVRAV
-2361 CGADGSSNYQSVLF
+2361 CGADGNSNYQSIAF
-2375 HTEKASANIPYTVDF
+2375 RTEKAAANIPYSVDF
-2390 SSNDENSQWVLLNGN
+2390 SSDDENSQWTILNGN
-2405 QKNGFVVGGD
+2405 QKNGFVIGGD

-2425 QKGVDAEYRYD
+2425 QNGANAEYAYD

-2451 EKGQYTISYDW
+2451 EKGQYSISYDW

-2470 YGRVFLVPTSYAIE
+2470 YGRVFLVPTAYTIE
-2484 EGKRIGSVNVTT
+2484 DGKRIGSVNVTT
-2496 YEATLPAE
+2496 YETTLPAE
-2504 CIALDGESILS
+2504 CTALDGGSILS

-2522 SINPFFIA
+2522 ANNPFFIA

-2545 TYTGT
+2545 DYTGT

-2559 VDKEACADVDELTL
+2559 VDKEACAAIDELAVL
-2573 VDVDYKSVVA
+2573 NVDYKSVTA
-2583 TFKNYNESNSVC
+2583 IFKNYNESNSVC
-2595 AISTTSDVNSAFAM
+2595 AISATADVNLAFAM
-2609 DTISSDTI
+2609 DTISTDTI
-2617 EFDGLNGNTTYY
+2617 EFDGLKGNTTYY
-2629 LFVKAQCYGNLASE
+2629 LFVKAQCYSNLASE

-2656 EVTEAKSYIEGF
+2656 EVTEAKPYIEGF

-2674 TNLDNCWSLSY
+2674 TNLDNCWTLSY

-2690 PVYVTSDVDI
+2690 PVYVTSDVEM

-2705 ALEGVKYLTL
+2705 AMEGTKYLTL
-2715 ARGNNQAN
+2715 ARGNNEAN
-2723 VSRLFYLEEGQL
+2723 VSRQFYLEEGKL
-2735 YCISVWGIMSPVED
+2735 YCISAWGIMSPIED

-2759 VDFTNNEVLAEREL
+2759 VDYTNNQSLAEREL
-2773 DYDAYREIR
+2773 DYEAYREVR
-2782 RVFVPQVTGVY
+2782 RVFVPQATGIY

-2822 PDQLV
+2822 PDQLTA
-2827 VDTLTKTLAQVSW
+2827 DTITKTSAQISW
-2840 IGLADR
+2840 IGLADN

-2856 KLLDVK
+2856 KLSEGE
-2862 TQDMAYRFDNLIPA
+2862 TQNMVYRFDNLSPA
-2876 TTYRVLVRAIIDNP
+2876 TTYKVLVRAIINNP
-2890 LQESDWVE
+2890 YQESDWVE
-2898 VMFTTDCAV
+2898 LIFTTNCDV

-2916 ENTASGSIPVCW
+2916 ENTAAGTIPVCW
-2928 DNMSKTLL
+2928 DNSTETTL

-2944 VKAESGNKSVS
+2944 VKVDEGNKSVT

-2962 GEAVLVSPMIF
+2962 GTAVLISPMIY

-2982 SYRNVTHTDKLKVE
+2982 NYRNLTHTDKLKVE
-2996 VIGAGARQ
+2996 VRGAGTRQ
-3004 FSDVIFEG
+3004 FSDIILEG

-3018 QKLLELSAYKGD
+3018 QKLLELSDYKGD
-3030 TIQLVFTVD
+3030 TIQLAFIVE
-3039 AKANKEGGI
+3039 AKANSEGNI

-3061 EKTERASVCQGE
+3061 EKTEQTSVCQGE
-3073 GFVGYGFS
+3073 GFIGYGFS

-3097 VTSNNCDTLK
+3097 IISNNCDTLK

-3118 SHIYDTICRGDVYMW
+3118 SHTYDTICRGDVYMW
-3133 GDISCIETNV
+3133 GDIACIETNV
-3143 YEVWYRGQSS
+3143 YEVWYHGMSS

-3177 CEGDSYKFGDKS
+3177 CEGDAYKFGNTS
-3189 YNETG
+3189 YTETG

-3218 TTYES
+3218 TAFES
-3223 SLTICEEEPLE
+3223 AMTICEGEPLV
-3234 WNDTLLI
+3234 WNDTTLT
-3241 TSGRYT
+3241 TSGRYE
-3247 RVYKNA
+3247 RKYENV

-3259 EILNLTVLPTH
+3259 EILNLTVLPKYIE
-3270 VDLNASICQGSSY
+3270 LEASICHGSSY
-3283 LFGAR
+3283 LLGAR
-3288 ELTETGVYV
+3288 ELTETGIYY
-3297 DSMVNRLGCDSI
+3297 DSLVNTLGCDSI
-3309 IRLNLE
+3309 VKLTLE
-3315 VKEPAR
+3315 VNEPIR
-3321 GVFEDYVCEGYEYVG
+3321 GIFEDYVCEGYEYVG
-3336 FGFRTAVG
+3336 YGFQIDANK
-3344 EIIADTVLSRTVKTI
+3344 IIADTILTRTVKTI
-3359 DGCDSI
+3359 EGCDSI
-3365 VELHVEFV
+3365 IELHVEFV
-3373 PTAHIDTIVTILEG
+3373 PTANIDTTVTILEG

-3393 EKTLTSA
+3393 EQTLTKA
-3400 GQYKETFVTS
+3400 GKYTELFVTS

-3418 LTLQVVTGVDN
+3418 LTLQFVTAIDN
-3429 VYALPLTIV
+3429 TYALPLTIA
-3438 PNPIGSGQATYVN
+3438 PNPIAQGQTTYLHHQ
-3451 REFTAEEQRG
+3451 FTVEEQRG
-3461 LRIEVVN
+3461 LRIEVIN
-3468 SVGQIIAMQY
+3468 SVGQTIAIQH
-3478 PTQYPISVS
+3478 PTQYPIA
-3487 GIDVSGLYYIRVTTG
+3487 INEINISGLYYIRAITATG
-3502 TGDLYVGK
+3502 NTYIGK
-3510 LIIK
+3510 LIVK